1 MELWIR
7 SQDRTCLMKI
17 KRVDYDYTAGLHR
30 ILVDG
35 YKVLVGIYETK
46 ERALEVLDDLQK
58 CLSSEFEFTGTYEK
72 VDALIKTKMLNGLY
86 GVIYN
91 MPKE

>member
-7 SQDRTCLMKI
+7 SQDRECLMKI
-17 KRVDYDYTAGLHR
+17 KRADYDYSAGLHR

-35 YKVLVGIYETK
+35 FKVLVGIYETK

-58 CLSSEFEFTGTYEK
+58 CLSAEFEFKGTYEK
-72 VDALIKTKMLNGLY
+72 VDALIKMKMLNGLY